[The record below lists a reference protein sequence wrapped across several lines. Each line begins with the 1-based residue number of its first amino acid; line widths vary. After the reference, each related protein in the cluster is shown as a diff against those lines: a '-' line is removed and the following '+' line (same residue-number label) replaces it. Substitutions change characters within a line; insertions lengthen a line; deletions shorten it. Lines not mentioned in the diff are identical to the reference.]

1 LPASV
6 ETRRGLIDQRHETL
20 SIRRQCDLLD
30 LPRSTFYYL
39 PATETEENLR
49 FMRLLDEQYLK
60 TPFWGSRNMT
70 TWLRQ
75 EGFAINRKRVQRLM
89 RVMGLEGLAP
99 RPTTTKP
106 APGHRV
112 FPYLLRGV
120 EITHADHV
128 WSTDITYIPVRNGY
142 LYLAAILDWHSRYVL
157 SWRLSNRLDSGFC
170 VEALEEAL
178 TQSKPEIFN
187 SDQGSQFTS
196 QDFTSRLLDRAIAI
210 SMDGR
215 GRALDNA
222 FIERLWRSV
231 KYENIYL
238 KDYATVDEVY
248 EGLKEYFWFYNR
260 ERFHQALD
268 NQTPY
273 QVYHWGPGKR
283 TRREDGK
290 SRRGIIGAA

>member
-1 LPASV
+1 MPASADA
-6 ETRRGLIDQRHETL
+6 RRALIDPGHEAL
-20 SIRRQCDLLD
+20 SIRRQCELLD

-39 PATETEENLR
+39 PATETEENLQL
-49 FMRLLDEQYLK
+49 MRLLDEQYLQ
-60 TPFWGSRNMT
+60 TPFYGSGNMT

-75 EGFAINRKRVQRLM
+75 HGFAINRKRVQRLM
-89 RVMGLEGLAP
+89 RLMGLEGLAP

-112 FPYLLRGV
+112 FPYLLRGI

-128 WSTDITYIPVRNGY
+128 WSTDITYIPMCNGY

-178 TQSKPEIFN
+178 AQSQPEIFN

-196 QDFTSRLLDRAIAI
+196 VEFTSRLLDRAVAI

-222 FIERLWRSV
+222 FIERLWRTV

-248 EGLKEYFWFYNR
+248 EGLKDYFWFYNC

-283 TRREDGK
+283 TRRDGGK
-290 SRRGIIGAA
+290 ARRGIVGAA

>member
-1 LPASV
+1 M
-6 ETRRGLIDQRHETL
+6 IDPRHKRL
-20 SIRRQCDLLD
+20 SIRRQCELLD

-39 PATETEENLR
+39 PAAESIENLE

-70 TWLRQ
+70 TWLRH
-75 EGFAINRKRVQRLM
+75 EGHTINRKRVQRLM
-89 RVMGLEGLAP
+89 RLMGLEGLAP

-120 EITHADHV
+120 EVTHADHV
-128 WSTDITYIPVRNGY
+128 WSSDITYIPIRNGF

-157 SWRLSNRLDSGFC
+157 SWRLSNRLESDFC

-178 TQSKPEIFN
+178 AQSQPEIFN
-187 SDQGSQFTS
+187 SDQGVQFTS
-196 QDFTSRLLDRAIAI
+196 DAFTSRLLNRAVAI

-222 FIERLWRSV
+222 FIERLWRTV

-248 EGLKEYFWFYNR
+248 EGLSDYFWFYNR

-273 QVYHWGPGKR
+273 QVYHWGPMKR
-283 TRREDGK
+283 TRRDERK
-290 SRRGIIGAA
+290 QRRSVVEAA

>member
-1 LPASV
+1 M
-6 ETRRGLIDQRHETL
+6 IDPRHKAL
-20 SIRRQCDLLD
+20 SIRRQCDLLE

-39 PATETEENLR
+39 PATESKENLR
-49 FMRLLDEQYLK
+49 LMRLLDKQYLK

-75 EGFAINRKRVQRLM
+75 AGHRINRKRVQRLM
-89 RVMGLEGLAP
+89 RLMGLEGLAP

-106 APGHRV
+106 TPGHRV
-112 FPYLLRGV
+112 FPYLLRNV

-128 WSTDITYIPVRNGY
+128 WSTDITYIPMRNGY

-157 SWRLSNRLDSGFC
+157 SWRLSNRLDSTFC
-170 VEALEEAL
+170 LEALEEAL
-178 TQSKPEIFN
+178 TQSQPEIFN
-187 SDQGSQFTS
+187 TDQGSQFTS
-196 QDFTSRLLDRAIAI
+196 LAFTSRLLDRAIAI

-222 FIERLWRSV
+222 FIERLWRTV

-238 KDYATVDEVY
+238 KDYVSVDEVY

-273 QVYHWGPGKR
+273 QVYHWGPTKR
-283 TRREDGK
+283 SRREDGK
-290 SRRGIIGAA
+290 KRRGVVAAA

>member
-1 LPASV
+1 LPASADV
-6 ETRRGLIDQRHETL
+6 RRALIDPDHQAL
-20 SIRRQCDLLD
+20 SIRRQCELLD

-39 PATETEENLR
+39 PGTESEENLHL
-49 FMRLLDEQYLK
+49 MRLLDEQYFK

-75 EGFAINRKRVQRLM
+75 QALVVNRKRVQRLM
-89 RVMGLEGLAP
+89 RLMGLEGLAP

-112 FPYLLRGV
+112 FPYLLRNV
-120 EITHADHV
+120 AITHADQV
-128 WSTDITYIPVRNGY
+128 WSTDITYIPMRNGY
-142 LYLAAILDWHSRYVL
+142 LYLTAVLDWYSRYVL
-157 SWRLSNRLDSGFC
+157 AWRLSNRLDSEFC
-170 VEALEEAL
+170 VEVLEEAL

-187 SDQGSQFTS
+187 SDQGAQFTS
-196 QDFTSRLLDRAIAI
+196 EDFTSRLLTRAVAI

-260 ERFHQALD
+260 ERFHQALN

-273 QVYHWGPGKR
+273 QVYHWGPTKQS
-283 TRREDGK
+283 RREEGK
-290 SRRGIIGAA
+290 NRHGVVGAA

>member
-1 LPASV
+1 M
-6 ETRRGLIDQRHETL
+6 IDARHKAL

-39 PATETEENLR
+39 PATESKENLR
-49 FMRLLDEQYLK
+49 LMRLLDKQYLK

-75 EGFAINRKRVQRLM
+75 EGYAINRKRVQRLM
-89 RVMGLEGLAP
+89 RLMGLEGLAP
-99 RPTTTKP
+99 RPTTTKS

-112 FPYLLRGV
+112 FPYLLRNL

-128 WSTDITYIPVRNGY
+128 WSTDITYIPMRNGY
-142 LYLAAILDWHSRYVL
+142 LYLAAILDWHSRCVL
-157 SWRLSNRLDSGFC
+157 SWRLSNRLDSAFC
-170 VEALEEAL
+170 LEALEEAL
-178 TQSKPEIFN
+178 AQSQPEIFN

-196 QDFTSRLLDRAIAI
+196 LAFTNRLLDRAIAI

-222 FIERLWRSV
+222 FIERLWRTV

-238 KDYATVDEVY
+238 KDYASVDEVY

-290 SRRGIIGAA
+290 NRRGDVRVA

>member
-1 LPASV
+1 LPALA
-6 ETRRGLIDQRHETL
+6 EARRVLIDPRHERL

-39 PATETEENLR
+39 PAAESPENLE

-75 EGFAINRKRVQRLM
+75 EGHTINRKRVQRLM
-89 RVMGLEGLAP
+89 RLMGLEGLAP
-99 RPTTTKP
+99 RPRTTRP
-106 APGHRV
+106 ASGHRV

-120 EITHADHV
+120 AITHADHV
-128 WSTDITYIPVRNGY
+128 WSTDITYIPMRNGF

-157 SWRLSNRLDSGFC
+157 SWKLSNRLDSDFC
-170 VEALEEAL
+170 VDALEEAL
-178 TQSKPEIFN
+178 AQSRPEIFN
-187 SDQGSQFTS
+187 SDQGVQFTS
-196 QDFTSRLLDRAIAI
+196 EAFTSRLLSRAVAI

-222 FIERLWRSV
+222 FIERLWRTV

-248 EGLKEYFWFYNR
+248 EGLSDYFWFYNR

-273 QVYHWGPGKR
+273 QVYHWGPMKR
-283 TRREDGK
+283 TRSDEPK
-290 SRRGIIGAA
+290 QRRGVVTAA

>member
-1 LPASV
+1 M
-6 ETRRGLIDQRHETL
+6 IDPRHKRL
-20 SIRRQCDLLD
+20 SIRRQCELLD

-39 PATETEENLR
+39 PAAESIENLE

-70 TWLRQ
+70 TWLRH
-75 EGFAINRKRVQRLM
+75 EGHTINRKRVQRLM
-89 RVMGLEGLAP
+89 RLMGLEGLAP

-120 EITHADHV
+120 EVTHADHV
-128 WSTDITYIPVRNGY
+128 WSSDITYIPIRNGF

-157 SWRLSNRLDSGFC
+157 SWRLSNRLESDFC

-178 TQSKPEIFN
+178 AQSQPEIFN
-187 SDQGSQFTS
+187 SDQGVQFTS
-196 QDFTSRLLDRAIAI
+196 DAFTSRLLNREVAI

-222 FIERLWRSV
+222 FIERLWRTV

-248 EGLKEYFWFYNR
+248 EGLSDYFWFYNR

-273 QVYHWGPGKR
+273 QVYHWGPMKR
-283 TRREDGK
+283 RRCDERK
-290 SRRGIIGAA
+290 QRRSVVEAA

>member
-1 LPASV
+1 
-6 ETRRGLIDQRHETL
+6 LIDPRHKRL
-20 SIRRQCDLLD
+20 SIRRQCELLD

-39 PATETEENLR
+39 PAAESIENLE

-70 TWLRQ
+70 TWLRH
-75 EGFAINRKRVQRLM
+75 EGHTINRKRVQRLM
-89 RVMGLEGLAP
+89 RLMGLEGLAP

-120 EITHADHV
+120 EVTHADHV
-128 WSTDITYIPVRNGY
+128 WSSDITYIPIRNGF

-157 SWRLSNRLDSGFC
+157 SWRLSNRLESDFC

-178 TQSKPEIFN
+178 AQSQPEIFN
-187 SDQGSQFTS
+187 SDQGVQFTS
-196 QDFTSRLLDRAIAI
+196 DAFTSRLLNRAVAI

-222 FIERLWRSV
+222 FIERLWRTV

-248 EGLKEYFWFYNR
+248 EGLSDYFWFYNR

-273 QVYHWGPGKR
+273 QVYHWGPMKR
-283 TRREDGK
+283 TRRDERK
-290 SRRGIIGAA
+290 QRRSVVEAA

>member
-1 LPASV
+1 
-6 ETRRGLIDQRHETL
+6 LIDGDHKKL
-20 SIRRQCDLLD
+20 SIRRQCELLD
-30 LPRSTFYYL
+30 MPRSTFYYL
-39 PATETEENLR
+39 PATESKENLR

-89 RVMGLEGLAP
+89 RRMGLEGMAP

-106 APGHRV
+106 APGHKV
-112 FPYLLRGV
+112 FPYLLRNV

-128 WSTDITYIPVRNGY
+128 WSTDITYIPMRNGF

-157 SWRLSNRLDSGFC
+157 SWKLSNRLDSAFC
-170 VEALEEAL
+170 LDALEEAL
-178 TQSKPEIFN
+178 TQSQPEIFN
-187 SDQGSQFTS
+187 SDQGVQFTS
-196 QDFTSRLLDRAIAI
+196 QEFTSRLLERAVAI

-222 FIERLWRSV
+222 FIERLWRTV
-231 KYENIYL
+231 KYEDIYL
-238 KDYATVDEVY
+238 KEYATVDEVY
-248 EGLKEYFWFYNR
+248 QGLTDYFWFYNR
-260 ERFHQALD
+260 ERFHQALN

-273 QVYHWGPGKR
+273 QVYHWGPGQR
-283 TRREDGK
+283 TRGDEGK
-290 SRRGIIGAA
+290 VRRVDVGAA